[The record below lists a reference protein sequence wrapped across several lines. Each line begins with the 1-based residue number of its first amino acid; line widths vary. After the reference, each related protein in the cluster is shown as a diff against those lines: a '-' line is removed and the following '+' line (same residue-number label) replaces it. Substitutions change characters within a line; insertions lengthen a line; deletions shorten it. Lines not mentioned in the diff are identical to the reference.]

1 MHPWRRIA
9 LLTVLLTG
17 AAIHPLQAA
26 DGLSIIPGRWE
37 FGTIPDTEAIHLEVT
52 VRNQG
57 EESVRITFIPTC
69 DCLFVEPG
77 RA

>member
-1 MHPWRRIA
+1 MHPWRLIA

-37 FGTIPDTEAIHLEVT
+37 FGTIPDTEAIHL
-52 VRNQG
+52 
-57 EESVRITFIPTC
+57 
-69 DCLFVEPG
+69 
-77 RA
+77 